1 MKINY
6 SDNLS
11 LWLKEE
17 GYTHCFFI
25 AGGNIM
31 HILNSLR
38 KDFKMVPFVHEAA
51 TTMAC
56 EYFNLTAK
64 KKNIPGKAFCLVTAG
79 PGITNAMTGVAGS
92 HIESRELLIIGGQV
106 KTTDL
111 AKGLRQRGIQEV
123 DGVALMKPIT
133 KISIGLNEPINEK
146 SFKNLCRTSSSGRP
160 GGVFIELPL
169 DVQGSN
175 KKISLY
181 KNLNI
186 KIQKQSKNIPDF
198 PKLLKKLKNS
208 KRPVILLGGGV
219 QGHKIINLNKQLLK
233 IGIPV
238 QTTWNGIDLIDSKS
252 KIFFGRPNTWG
263 QRYANLIIQQ
273 SDFIISIG
281 SRLGLQ
287 QTGFNWKEFGK
298 NAFKVMVD
306 IDSDELLKGHPHID
320 MPIQSDAS
328 DFLSK
333 LTKSNFKFK
342 DNFEWLQYCNE
353 IKNYFPLSEA
363 CNKTLD
369 KFINPYEFSLLLSK
383 KTSKNDIIIP
393 CSSGSANTT
402 VQQAFLQKQ
411 GQVIMN
417 TKGMASMGY
426 GLSGAIGAALK
437 LPKQNTILIEGDGGF
452 IQNMQELGTVAI
464 NKLNIKIFI
473 FFDNGYASI
482 RMTQKN
488 YFGGAY
494 VGCDEKTGLGMPC
507 WKSLAKTYK
516 INFMNV
522 SKRNMSSQID
532 KILSTQGSFLCIVPI
547 DPKQTYFPKI
557 TSKITKDGSM
567 ESNPLQ
573 EMTPDITNEERKKY
587 LKYIG
592 IDK

>member
-6 SDNLS
+6 SDKLS
-11 LWLKEE
+11 KWLKDE

-38 KDFKMVPFVHEAA
+38 KDFEMVPFVHEAA

-64 KKNIPGKAFCLVTAG
+64 KKNLSGKAFCLVTAG

-106 KTTDL
+106 KTADL
-111 AKGLRQRGIQEV
+111 SKGLRQRGIQEV
-123 DGVALMKPIT
+123 DGVSLMKPIT
-133 KISIGLNEPINEK
+133 KMSIGFTEPVDEI
-146 SFKNLCRTSSSGRP
+146 SFKKICRRSSSGRP
-160 GGVFIELPL
+160 GSVFIEIPL
-169 DVQGSN
+169 DVQASSN
-175 KKISLY
+175 KVSSY
-181 KNLNI
+181 KNLGL
-186 KIQKQSKNIPDF
+186 KIDKYPKNISRF
-198 PKLLKKLKNS
+198 SNLLNKLKNS

-219 QGHKIINLNKQLLK
+219 QGHNIKDLEKNLSK

-252 KIFFGRPNTWG
+252 KIYFGRPNTWG

-273 SDFIISIG
+273 SDLIISIG

-298 NAFKVMVD
+298 NAYKVMVD
-306 IDSDELLKGHPHID
+306 IDDEELHKGHPYVNL
-320 MPIQSDAS
+320 PIKHDAS
-328 DFLSK
+328 SFLKK
-333 LTKSNFKFK
+333 LIKSNFKFR
-342 DNFEWLQYCNE
+342 DGHDWLKYCRD

-363 CNKTLD
+363 CNHTGTKY
-369 KFINPYEFSLLLSK
+369 INPYDFSILLSERV
-383 KTSKNDIIIP
+383 SKNDIIIP

-402 VQQAFLQKQ
+402 VQQAFLQKK

-426 GLSGAIGAALK
+426 GLSGAIGAALR
-437 LPKQNTILIEGDGGF
+437 LPKNNTILIEGDGGF
-452 IQNMQELGTVAI
+452 IQNIQELGTVAI
-464 NKLNIKIFI
+464 NKLNLKIFI

-494 VGCDEKTGLGMPC
+494 VGCDEETGLGMPC

-522 SKRNMSSQID
+522 SKKNISSQID
-532 KILSTQGSFLCIVPI
+532 TILKTPGSFLCIVPI

-557 TSKITKDGSM
+557 SSRITKSGSM
-567 ESNPLQ
+567 ESNPLH
-573 EMTPDITNEERKKY
+573 EMSPDITFEEKEKF
-587 LKYIG
+587 LKYI
-592 IDK
+592 